1 MNDENRPKGQDETDT
16 AVAEN
21 RLTYADLL
29 QLEWVLEDKIGE
41 WEWRNDCSE
50 SLIEKGRATL
60 GRIREMIRLDEEGGE
75 S

>member
-1 MNDENRPKGQDETDT
+1 MSEGKCPEGQDETNT

-21 RLTYADLL
+21 LLTYADLL
-29 QLEWVLEDKIGE
+29 QLDWVLEDKIDE
-41 WEWRNDCSE
+41 WKWRDDGLE

-60 GRIREMIRLDEEGGE
+60 GRIREMIRKDEKGDE